1 MSLKSIALDTKIR
14 QRKETSGIMKPP
26 ATTEQ
31 RLRQTIE
38 ATSTREMDDAA
49 VRGFYQSID
58 GELFFPL
65 PRHYR
70 PLKITD
76 ALNRMPDLT
85 PAARQRLIMA
95 IRKRSDGYSPS
106 QENDTAS
113 LDGRPAGLGPSGPA
127 AAPSAIEGSP
137 VTGGGEPA
145 PVAADSD
152 PVAKPGQKDYVSSPR
167 LERDWFDLLLDGVA
181 ACIGL
186 FRSSRPAV

>member
-1 MSLKSIALDTKIR
+1 MSLKSIALGTKIR
-14 QRKETSGIMKPP
+14 QRKESSGIMKPP
-26 ATTEQ
+26 ATSEQ
-31 RLRQTIE
+31 RLRQTID

-65 PRHYR
+65 PKHYR

-85 PAARQRLIMA
+85 AVARQRLIMA
-95 IRKRSDGYSPS
+95 IRERWDGYSLS
-106 QENDTAS
+106 QENDSTS
-113 LDGRPAGLGPSGPA
+113 LDGRPAGLGLSGPA
-127 AAPSAIEGSP
+127 AAPSAKEGSP
-137 VTGGGEPA
+137 VTGGGRPA
-145 PVAADSD
+145 AVAAESDSG
-152 PVAKPGQKDYVSSPR
+152 AKPGQKDYFSSPR
-167 LERDWFDLLLDGVA
+167 FKRDWFDLLLDGVA